1 MRLKVFNFQ
10 MFQLQNF
17 LFAAIS
23 LALILML
30 QRLTI
35 LTLLAWRE
43 ICFSWIAV
51 NYNNYLNPLRLTLK
65 NWLLM
70 YNSDPSFFFFF
81 SIYLA
86 APRLIV
92 LWRKNSITQLNRCIY
107 QLSIRRSPG
116 ASWRDWIPNPG
127 RATSGDWSGN
137 LSILTQ
143 RLNPLGR
150 SPTRLLSLPADYS
163 CFIII
168 GLTRREYTKISKS
181 ID

>member
-35 LTLLAWRE
+35 LTLLARRE

-81 SIYLA
+81 FHLFGRPTADSIMA
-86 APRLIV
+86 E
-92 LWRKNSITQLNRCIY
+92 KFNHST
-107 QLSIRRSPG
+107 
-116 ASWRDWIPNPG
+116 
-127 RATSGDWSGN
+127 
-137 LSILTQ
+137 
-143 RLNPLGR
+143 
-150 SPTRLLSLPADYS
+150 
-163 CFIII
+163 
-168 GLTRREYTKISKS
+168 
-181 ID
+181 